1 MTSQAP
7 KNKLILYRYD
17 LESGC
22 FKSYWVDGLMGC
34 WELGVRG
41 AAASIEFD
49 RYHRAAH
56 KA

>member
-22 FKSYWVDGLMGC
+22 FKSYWVVGL
-34 WELGVRG
+34 
-41 AAASIEFD
+41 
-49 RYHRAAH
+49 
-56 KA
+56 